1 MTTFRFIPLAL
12 VISVASTLIACNTAP
27 SLPMASDAKPVTA
40 PPDPHR
46 HEGAATMPSAAK
58 PASAPPDHLA
68 HLDTQ
73 TKAMQ
78 AMHAKMMAA
87 KTPEERNAMM
97 AEHMKSMQ
105 DGMKMMEGMA
115 SPGMKGMSGMSGMSG
130 EMGANHAMMEKR
142 MAMMQTMMKM
152 MMDRM
157 PAAPAR

>member
-1 MTTFRFIPLAL
+1 MTTFRLIPLAL

-27 SLPMASDAKPVTA
+27 PMQMAMPANPVA
-40 PPDPHR
+40 
-46 HEGAATMPSAAK
+46 
-58 PASAPPDHLA
+58 APPDHLA

-78 AMHAKMMAA
+78 AMHEKMMAA
-87 KTPEERNAMM
+87 KTPEARNAMM

-130 EMGANHAMMEKR
+130 EMGAHHAMMEKR
-142 MAMMQTMMKM
+142 MTMMQTMMKM

>member
-12 VISVASTLIACNTAP
+12 AIIVAGTLMACNTAP
-27 SLPMASDAKPVTA
+27 SMPMPAAM
-40 PPDPHR
+40 
-46 HEGAATMPSAAK
+46 AATPST
-58 PASAPPDHLA
+58 ASPDHLA

-73 TKAMQ
+73 TKAMLV
-78 AMHAKMMAA
+78 MHEKMMSA
-87 KTPEERNAMM
+87 KTPEERNALM

-115 SPGMKGMSGMSGMSG
+115 KPGMAGMQGMGGMSADMS
-130 EMGANHAMMEKR
+130 AHHAMMEKR

-157 PAAPAR
+157 PVTPTR

>member
-1 MTTFRFIPLAL
+1 MTTFRLIPLAL
-12 VISVASTLIACNTAP
+12 VISVASMLIACNTAP
-27 SLPMASDAKPVTA
+27 PMPMAMAANPVA
-40 PPDPHR
+40 
-46 HEGAATMPSAAK
+46 
-58 PASAPPDHLA
+58 APPDHLA

-78 AMHAKMMAA
+78 AMHEKMMAA
-87 KTPEERNAMM
+87 KTPEARNAMM

-115 SPGMKGMSGMSGMSG
+115 KPGMAGMQGMQGMSGMSA
-130 EMGANHAMMEKR
+130 EMNAHHAMMEKR
-142 MAMMQTMMKM
+142 MTMMQTMMKM

>member
-1 MTTFRFIPLAL
+1 MTAFRFIPLAL

-27 SLPMASDAKPVTA
+27 SMPMAMAAKPVA
-40 PPDPHR
+40 
-46 HEGAATMPSAAK
+46 
-58 PASAPPDHLA
+58 APPDHLA
-68 HLDTQ
+68 HFDAQ

-78 AMHAKMMAA
+78 AMHEKMMAA

-115 SPGMKGMSGMSGMSG
+115 KPGMAGMKGMSGMSAEMS
-130 EMGANHAMMEKR
+130 AHHAMMEKR

-157 PAAPAR
+157 AAAPMR

>member
-12 VISVASTLIACNTAP
+12 VISVASTLMACNTAP
-27 SLPMASDAKPVTA
+27 PMPMAMAAKPVA
-40 PPDPHR
+40 
-46 HEGAATMPSAAK
+46 
-58 PASAPPDHLA
+58 APPDHLA

-73 TKAMQ
+73 TKSMQ